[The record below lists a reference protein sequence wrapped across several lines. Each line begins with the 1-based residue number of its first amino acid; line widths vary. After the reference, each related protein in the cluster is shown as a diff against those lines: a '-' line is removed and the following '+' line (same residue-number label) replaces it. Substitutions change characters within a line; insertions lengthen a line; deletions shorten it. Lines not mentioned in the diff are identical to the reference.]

1 MSTVFGRIRDL
12 VSSFLRSSESYEEA
26 VGSFIK
32 ELQKEMIRADVN
44 IKVVSELTSRI
55 RERALKEEPP
65 PGVLRKEWF
74 IKIVYDELSKLLGGD
89 ISLEPFP
96 KSFPWIVLLVGIQ
109 GSGKTTTAGKLA
121 LFYKK
126 RGYRVGLATT
136 DIYRAAAYEQLKQ
149 LAEAIGVP
157 FYGEK
162 IGDPIEISKKAIKT
176 LLNEYFCD
184 IVVVDTAGRHGYGR
198 EEDLLRE
205 MKDIAEAIKP
215 SEVVLVVDA
224 SMGQK
229 AFDLAKKFHE
239 WTPIG
244 SIIITKL
251 DGTARGGGA
260 LSAVAATGA
269 KIKFVG
275 DGEKLEDFELFNP
288 RKFVARVLGL
298 GDIESLL
305 EKFKAIE
312 ESDEIKKRLEKAVT
326 LGKMSMR
333 DIYHQLKSIK
343 KLGPLRKVLDLV
355 PGLSMLKI
363 GDEIL
368 KGSEKKID
376 IWINIIDSMTYREL
390 DNPSVI
396 DRGRIR
402 RIALGSGRGVTDV
415 RELLDYY
422 ELVNKMLK
430 DLKRGKLRVKG
441 LDLDKLG
448 GGPGE

>member
-1 MSTVFGRIRDL
+1 MSTVFSKIRDL

-26 VGSFIK
+26 VGIFVK

-44 IKVVSELTSRI
+44 VRVVSELTSRI
-55 RERALKEEPP
+55 KERALKEEPP

-89 ISLEPFP
+89 TSPEPFP

-136 DIYRAAAYEQLKQ
+136 DVYRPAAYDQLKQ
-149 LAEAIGVP
+149 IADSIGVP
-157 FYGEK
+157 FYGERS
-162 IGDPIEISKKAIKT
+162 GDPIEIAKKSIKT

-184 IVVVDTAGRHGYGR
+184 VVIVDTAGRHGYGK
-198 EEDLLRE
+198 EEDLLKE
-205 MKDIAEAIKP
+205 MKYIAESIKP

-224 SMGQK
+224 SIGQK

-244 SIIITKL
+244 SIVITKL

-260 LSAVAATGA
+260 LSAVTATGA
-269 KIKFVG
+269 KIKFIG
-275 DGEKLEDFELFNP
+275 DGEKLEDFEVFNS
-288 RKFVARVLGL
+288 RKFVARILGL

-305 EKFKAIE
+305 EKFRAIE
-312 ESDEIKKRLEKAVT
+312 ESDEIRRRLEKAVAI
-326 LGKMSMR
+326 GRMSMR

-343 KLGPLRKVLDLV
+343 KLGPLRKILDLV
-355 PGLSMLKI
+355 PGFSMLKI
-363 GDEIL
+363 GDEVL
-368 KGSEKKID
+368 RGGEKKMD
-376 IWINIIDSMTYREL
+376 VWVSIIDSMTYREL
-390 DNPSVI
+390 DNPELVDKS
-396 DRGRIR
+396 RAR
-402 RIALGSGRGVTDV
+402 RIAVGSGRSISEV
-415 RELLDYY
+415 RELLNYY
-422 ELVNKMLK
+422 ELVNKMLR
-430 DLKRGKLRVKG
+430 DLKRGKIRLKG
-441 LDLDKLG
+441 LDLSKLG
-448 GGPGE
+448 GGSGE

>member
-1 MSTVFGRIRDL
+1 MSNVFGRVRDI
-12 VSSFLRSSESYEEA
+12 VSSFLKSSESYEEA
-26 VGSFIK
+26 ANNFIK
-32 ELQKEMIRADVN
+32 ELQKEMIRADVSVRLVFE
-44 IKVVSELTSRI
+44 ISSRI

-65 PGVLRKEWF
+65 AGILRKEWF
-74 IKIVYDELSKLLGGD
+74 IKIVYDELSRLLGGD
-89 ISLEPFP
+89 AVTDPFP
-96 KSFPWIVLLVGIQ
+96 KSFPWIVLLVGVQ

-126 RGYRVGLATT
+126 RGYKAGLATT
-136 DIYRAAAYEQLKQ
+136 DTYRPAAYDQLKQ
-149 LAEAIGVP
+149 LADSIGVP

-162 IGDPIEISKKAIKT
+162 QGDPIEIAKKAIKT
-176 LLNEYFCD
+176 LTSDHLSD
-184 IVVVDTAGRHGYGR
+184 IVIVDTAGRHGYGK

-205 MKDIAEAIKP
+205 MRNIAEAIKP

-224 SMGQK
+224 SIGQK
-229 AFDLAKKFHE
+229 AHDLAKKFHE

-269 KIKFVG
+269 RIKFVG

-305 EKFKAIE
+305 EKFKAVE
-312 ESDEIKKRLEKAVT
+312 ESDEIRKRLEKAIT
-326 LGKMSMR
+326 LGRMTIR

-343 KLGPLRKVLDLV
+343 KLGPLRKVLELI
-355 PGLSMLKI
+355 PGVSMLKL
-363 GDEIL
+363 GDEVL

-376 IWINIIDSMTYREL
+376 SWISIIESMTYKEL
-390 DNPSVI
+390 DNPGII
-396 DRGRIR
+396 DRSRVR
-402 RIALGSGRGVTDV
+402 RIAVGSGRPVNEV

-422 ELVNKMLK
+422 ELVNKMLR
-430 DLKRGKLRVKG
+430 DLKRGKLRIKG
-441 LDLDKLG
+441 LDLGRLG
-448 GGPGE
+448 GGSE

>member
-1 MSTVFGRIRDL
+1 MSSIFGRVRDL
-12 VSSFLRSSESYEEA
+12 VSSFLRSSESYDEA
-26 VGSFIK
+26 VNTFIK
-32 ELQKEMIRADVN
+32 ELQKEMIKADVN
-44 IKVVSELTSRI
+44 VRVVSEFSTRI

-74 IKIVYDELSKLLGGD
+74 IKIVYDELTRLLGGD
-89 ISLEPFP
+89 VAPEPLP
-96 KSFPWIVLLVGIQ
+96 KSFPWIVLLVGVQ

-121 LFYKK
+121 LYYKR

-136 DIYRAAAYEQLKQ
+136 DTYRPAAYEQLKQ
-149 LAEAIGVP
+149 LADSIGVP

-162 IGDPIEISKKAIKT
+162 QGDPIEIARKAIKV
-176 LLNEYFCD
+176 LLHDFMCD
-184 IVVVDTAGRHGYGR
+184 VVVVDTAGRHGYGR

-205 MKDIAEAIKP
+205 MKEIADAINP
-215 SEVVLVVDA
+215 SEVVLVIDA

-229 AFDLAKKFHE
+229 AYDLAKKFHE

-260 LSAVAATGA
+260 LSAVVATGA
-269 KIKFVG
+269 RIKFVG
-275 DGEKLEDFELFNP
+275 DGEKLEDFEIFNP

-312 ESDEIKKRLEKAVT
+312 ESDEIRKRLEKAVT
-326 LGKMSMR
+326 LGRMTMR

-343 KLGPLRKVLDLV
+343 KLGPLRKVLELV
-355 PGLSMLKI
+355 PGLSMLKV
-363 GDEIL
+363 GDEML
-368 KGSEKKID
+368 KGGEKKID
-376 IWINIIDSMTYREL
+376 VWISIIESMTYREL
-390 DNPSVI
+390 DNPSII
-396 DRGRIR
+396 DRSRMR
-402 RIALGSGRGVTDV
+402 RIALGSGRTVNEV
-415 RELLDYY
+415 KELLDYY

-430 DLKRGKLRVKG
+430 DLKRGKLRIKG
-441 LDLDKLG
+441 LDLGRPG
-448 GGPGE
+448 GGSD